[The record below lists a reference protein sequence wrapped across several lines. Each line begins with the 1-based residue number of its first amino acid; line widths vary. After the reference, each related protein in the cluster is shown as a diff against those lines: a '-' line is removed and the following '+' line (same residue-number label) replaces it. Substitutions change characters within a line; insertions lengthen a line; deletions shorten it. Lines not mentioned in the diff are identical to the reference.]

1 MILARNARTFNRL
14 KKMILKGAYDKE
26 ELILDMTD
34 FLELGTLTESEFAEL
49 LELIEQNPPA
59 TVYGARMSMN
69 ENGVIISDN
78 TYLLLQKQI
87 VKKVYTVETIEQM
100 VTDFKITGAI
110 TRDQFKVLI
119 NAIDEIYFPVI
130 EDEFL
135 EEEEEI

>member
-26 ELILDMTD
+26 ELILDIID
-34 FLELGTLTESEFAEL
+34 FLELGTLTESEFEEL
-49 LELIEQNPPA
+49 LELIEQNSPS
-59 TVYGARMSMN
+59 TVYRDRTLMN
-69 ENGVIISDN
+69 ENGIIISDN

-110 TRDQFKVLI
+110 TRDQFKVLT

-135 EEEEEI
+135 EEEI

>member
-26 ELILDMTD
+26 ELILDIID
-34 FLELGTLTESEFAEL
+34 FLEIGTLTESEFSEL
-49 LELIEQNPPA
+49 LELMEQNSPSTA
-59 TVYGARMSMN
+59 YRAGTSMN
-69 ENGVIISDN
+69 ENGVMISDN

-87 VKKVYTVETIEQM
+87 VKKVYAVETIEQM

-110 TRDQFKVLI
+110 TRNQFKVLI
-119 NAIDEIYFPVI
+119 DAIDEIYFPAI

-135 EEEEEI
+135 EEEI

>member
-1 MILARNARTFNRL
+1 MMLARNARTFDRL

-49 LELIEQNPPA
+49 LELIEQNSPA
-59 TVYGARMSMN
+59 TVYGVGTLMN
-69 ENGVIISDN
+69 ENGIIISDN

-110 TRDQFKVLI
+110 TRDQFKVLT

-135 EEEEEI
+135 EEEI

>member
-49 LELIEQNPPA
+49 LELIEQNSPA
-59 TVYGARMSMN
+59 TAYKARTSMN
-69 ENGVIISDN
+69 ENGIMISDN

-87 VKKVYTVETIEQM
+87 VKKVYAVETIEQM

-110 TRDQFKVLI
+110 TRNQFKVLI
-119 NAIDEIYFPVI
+119 DAIDEIYFPAI

-135 EEEEEI
+135 EEEI

>member
-26 ELILDMTD
+26 ELILDMID
-34 FLELGTLTESEFAEL
+34 FVELGTLTESEFAEL
-49 LELIEQNPPA
+49 LELIEHNSLA
-59 TVYGARMSMN
+59 TVCGARTLMN
-69 ENGVIISDN
+69 DNGIIISDN

-87 VKKVYTVETIEQM
+87 VKKVYTVETIKQI
-100 VTDFKITGAI
+100 VTDFRITGAI
-110 TRDQFKVLI
+110 TKYQFKVLI

-135 EEEEEI
+135 EEEI

>member
-1 MILARNARTFNRL
+1 MMLARNARTFDRL

-49 LELIEQNPPA
+49 LELIEQNPPE
-59 TVYGARMSMN
+59 TVYGAKISMN

-135 EEEEEI
+135 EEEEI

>member
-1 MILARNARTFNRL
+1 MMLARNARTFDRL

-49 LELIEQNPPA
+49 LELIEQNPPE
-59 TVYGARMSMN
+59 TVYGAKTLMN
-69 ENGVIISDN
+69 ENGIIISDN

-135 EEEEEI
+135 EEEI

>member
-1 MILARNARTFNRL
+1 MYQVML
-14 KKMILKGAYDKE
+14 
-26 ELILDMTD
+26 
-34 FLELGTLTESEFAEL
+34 
-49 LELIEQNPPA
+49 
-59 TVYGARMSMN
+59 MN
-69 ENGVIISDN
+69 ENGIIISDN

-135 EEEEEI
+135 EEEEI

>member
-1 MILARNARTFNRL
+1 MILARNSRTFDRL

-34 FLELGTLTESEFAEL
+34 FLEIGTLTESEFAEL
-49 LELIEQNPPA
+49 LELIEQNSPA
-59 TVYGARMSMN
+59 TVYGARTSIN

-87 VKKVYTVETIEQM
+87 VKKVYAVETIKQM

-135 EEEEEI
+135 EEEEI